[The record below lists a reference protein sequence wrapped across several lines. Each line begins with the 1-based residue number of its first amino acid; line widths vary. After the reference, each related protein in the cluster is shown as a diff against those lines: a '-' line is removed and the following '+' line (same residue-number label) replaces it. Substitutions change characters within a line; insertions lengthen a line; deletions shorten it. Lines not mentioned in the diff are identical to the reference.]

1 MALKSDLPST
11 FCAVRLDCSKRLE
24 LAFTYLVFVSV
35 RGMTDS
41 SREDVTQLLA
51 RWSKGDSRALDLLTP
66 LVYGELRKL
75 ARHYLRG
82 EHAELTLQSTA
93 LVHEAYLRL
102 VDWKNVEWKNRAHF
116 FGVAAQM
123 MRRILVDHARE
134 RNSYKRGSGLMNVNL
149 TEVRDI
155 ALEEPYLQ
163 QVDLLDL
170 DTALKALEKLDPQ
183 QVKVVELRFFGG
195 LSVDET
201 AEALA
206 VSTATVKRD
215 WRSARG
221 WLFRELQSKT
231 DSRTQPTEEG

>member
-215 WRSARG
+215 WRSARA